1 VKYLHYKL
9 SEGVWGT
16 NPYDAIAALG
26 GLLDP
31 SSYVAVN
38 GYRLGYATGDFDPGD
53 LSDDW
58 DVTEITQSEALT
70 FALTIWDEAT
80 VRSNGYIED
89 PPRPEPPEE

>member
-1 VKYLHYKL
+1 MKYLHYKL

-80 VRSNGYIED
+80 VRSNGRIED
-89 PPRPEPPEE
+89 PPRPEPPAE